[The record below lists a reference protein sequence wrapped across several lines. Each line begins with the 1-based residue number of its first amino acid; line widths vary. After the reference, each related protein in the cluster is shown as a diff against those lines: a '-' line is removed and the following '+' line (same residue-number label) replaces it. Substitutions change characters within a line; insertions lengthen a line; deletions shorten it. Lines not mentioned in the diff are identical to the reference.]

1 MHLVYATE
9 QRERDF
15 KIAEEPGEVPTGA
28 RVYATCTPVATTEN
42 VGEITFQGMT
52 DQEYYELKAMVREAR
67 ERARAEQSEAEQ
79 LEAGQD
85 TANKPFNFFSWLFT
99 R

>member
-1 MHLVYATE
+1 MQLVYATE

-15 KIAEEPGEVPTGA
+15 KIAEEQGRVPAGA
-28 RVYATCTPVATTEN
+28 RIYATCTPEVTTEN

-52 DQEYYELKAMVREAR
+52 DEEYYTLKAMVREAQG
-67 ERARAEQSEAEQ
+67 RARAEQSEARRE
-79 LEAGQD
+79 
-85 TANKPFNFFSWLFT
+85 TANKTFNFFRRLFT